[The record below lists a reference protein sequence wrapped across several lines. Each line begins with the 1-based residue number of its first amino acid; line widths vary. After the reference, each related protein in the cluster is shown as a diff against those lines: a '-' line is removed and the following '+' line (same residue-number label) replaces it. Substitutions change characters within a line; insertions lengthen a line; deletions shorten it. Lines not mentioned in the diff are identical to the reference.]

1 MSDVVGAINSL
12 VPNAKFTLVGG
23 DYENVIWNDDRTKP
37 SEAEVNAEI
46 SRLQAE
52 YDAKQYARSR
62 ASEYPSIGD
71 QLDMLYHDKVNGTST
86 WQDAIQAVKDK
97 YPKS

>member
-1 MSDVVGAINSL
+1 MTDKTS
-12 VPNAKFTLVGG
+12 P
-23 DYENVIWNDDRTKP
+23 DYMP
-37 SEAEVNAEI
+37 
-46 SRLQAE
+46 AE
-52 YDAKQYARSR
+52 YERNRMQ
-62 ASEYPSIGD
+62 EYPSITD